1 MNVDLPRLVVTYL
14 AFLFSTTCHEA
25 AHALFA
31 LRGGDRTAYL
41 GGHVTLDPTPHIR
54 REPFGMVVIPIV
66 GFILSNG
73 GMIGWASVPIDPM
86 WARRHP
92 LRAALMSFA
101 GPATNF
107 LLAIIS
113 LIVLKVLNDNGA
125 LTNIAPNSAMAGVRM
140 LLSAMLTLN
149 ILLGIFNLFPLP
161 PLDGAGVAE
170 GLSPRTFGS
179 FYDRL
184 RETPMLA
191 MLGMIVIAMYV
202 LPVVAEP
209 VIMWALRFVF
219 A

>member
-1 MNVDLPRLVVTYL
+1 MNLDIPRLVVTYL

-54 REPFGMVVIPIV
+54 REPFGMVVVPLV
-66 GFILSNG
+66 GFLLSG
-73 GMIGWASVPIDPM
+73 GMIGWASVPVDPM

-113 LIVLKVLNDNGA
+113 LIVLKVLQDSGS
-125 LTNIAPNSAMAGVRM
+125 LTNLPPNSVMAGVRM
-140 LLSAMLTLN
+140 LLIAMLHLN

-191 MLGMIVIAMYV
+191 LLGMIVIAMYV

-209 VIMWALRFVF
+209 VIMRALRFVF
-219 A
+219 S